1 MRKLDLIKFYESE
14 VLNETLPVEIRH
26 GAAKE
31 LSILRKW
38 RASLTTTGAFNV
50 ARARHQRRA
59 SGAKKWEVFQQWLE
73 QRCPKEYRRPAI
85 DGGIDKT
92 IRDWMFV
99 YVKRM
104 KRSKF
109 SLNTL
114 DEAFQ
119 KFVEQQ
125 QQAQAGNTGE

>member
-1 MRKLDLIKFYESE
+1 VKKLELIRFYESE
-14 VLNETLPVEIRH
+14 VLNEKLPVEIRH

-38 RASLTTTGAFNV
+38 RPSLTTQKIP
-50 ARARHQRRA
+50 QRRLR
-59 SGAKKWEVFQQWLE
+59 SGMKKLGVFQQWLE
-73 QRCPKEYRRPAI
+73 QRCPKEYRRPSI

-109 SLNTL
+109 SLSTL

-119 KFVEQQ
+119 KFVEQE
-125 QQAQAGNTGE
+125 QAQQPVTALGE